1 MKENEI
7 LDKVASISPWL
18 APLIPTYFATYNAI
32 EYLAKGNDPW
42 DWAMVIVIALV
53 VETIG
58 LAAVH
63 TLMQFWNWN
72 RRRAAGEAEAPIL
85 PIAAS
90 VIIYIVI
97 VITVNAMLDYFKL
110 ANPASLPYV
119 RILAIAMLSLLSL
132 NSALIVALRA
142 GQSDRVQQA
151 EKAKAEALA
160 VTEAQKADAVLQEQK
175 REQKEAQEKAEAHA
189 EKLRLEAIAETLRL
203 EKKADR
209 DLRKVS
215 ENFPAQVSKLPKDT
229 GPVEKEPDW
238 RKVSLD
244 DKEWMVGKTQEQI
257 AKTFKL
263 SDRTANNWFHRT
275 NPNAKTASKAPKFA
289 PSPGD

>member
-1 MKENEI
+1 
-7 LDKVASISPWL
+7 
-18 APLIPTYFATYNAI
+18 
-32 EYLAKGNDPW
+32 
-42 DWAMVIVIALV
+42 MVIVIALV

-58 LAAVH
+58 LASVH

-72 RRRAAGEAEAPIL
+72 RQKGKGEAEAPIL

-97 VITVNAMLDYFKL
+97 VITVNAMLDYFQL
-110 ANPASLPYV
+110 ADPDSLPYV

-132 NSALIVALRA
+132 NSAWIVALRA
-142 GQSDRVQQA
+142 GQSARVQQA
-151 EKAKAEALA
+151 EKAKAEALSA
-160 VTEAQKADAVLQEQK
+160 TAAQKAEAALRRRK
-175 REQKEAQEKAEAHA
+175 ANQKEAQAKAEAHA
-189 EKLRLEAIAETLRL
+189 EKLRLEAIAEKMRL

-209 DLRKVS
+209 ELRKVS
-215 ENFPAQVSKLPKDT
+215 ENLPAQVGNFPKVAE
-229 GPVEKEPDW
+229 PVEKELDW

-257 AKTFKL
+257 AGRFKL

-275 NPNAKTASKAPKFA
+275 NPNAKAASAPNFA